1 MRLTRTQ
8 EVQVWPIDEKDLLL
22 VGSSHCEG
30 MELEST
36 AFEEIAVDAVEHIL
50 DVDEAT
56 SVSCF
61 LVGGSLCRL

>member
-1 MRLTRTQ
+1 
-8 EVQVWPIDEKDLLL
+8 L

-30 MELEST
+30 MDPEST

-50 DVDEAT
+50 DTDAT

-61 LVGGSLCRL
+61 LVGGSLCCL